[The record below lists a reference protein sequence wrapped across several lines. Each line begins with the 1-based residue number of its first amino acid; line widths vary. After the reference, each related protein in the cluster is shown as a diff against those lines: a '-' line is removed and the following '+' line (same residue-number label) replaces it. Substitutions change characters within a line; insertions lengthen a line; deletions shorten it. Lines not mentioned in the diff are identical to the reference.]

1 MSNTNWLRLE
11 NVRDEVFS
19 TYNELFD
26 KVSNM
31 SFDEAFKAFKGFNLS
46 ADPFFDDEKECIVPS
61 LKFDLKYR
69 NIETTIF
76 QAKGNKCEVWET
88 AAYKLDEKSEIVFDI
103 SAHHFIGV
111 YSIITDGKVVI
122 LEKWAEKNKG

>member
-1 MSNTNWLRLE
+1 MSNWLRLE
-11 NVRDEVFS
+11 NVRDEVFNA
-19 TYNELFD
+19 YNELSD

-31 SFDEAFKAFKGFNLS
+31 SFDEAFKTFKGFNLS
-46 ADPFFDDEKECIVPS
+46 ADPFFDDEKECIVAS

-76 QAKGNKCEVWET
+76 QVSGNKCEVWET

-103 SAHHFIGV
+103 SAHYSIRV
-111 YSIITDGKVVI
+111 YSIITDNKVVI
-122 LEKWAEKNKG
+122 LEKWAEKDKG

>member
-1 MSNTNWLRLE
+1 MSNWLRLE
-11 NVRDEVFS
+11 NVRDEVFNA
-19 TYNELFD
+19 YNELSD

-31 SFDEAFKAFKGFNLS
+31 SFDEAFKTFKGFNLS

-76 QAKGNKCEVWET
+76 QVSGNKCEVWET
-88 AAYKLDEKSEIVFDI
+88 AAYKLDEKSKIVFDI
-103 SAHHFIGV
+103 SAHYSIRV
-111 YSIITDGKVVI
+111 YSIITNSKVVI
-122 LEKWAEKNKG
+122 LEKWAEKDKG